1 MGIKKA
7 LSQKQRAVLDF
18 LKNWHTQH
26 PYPPSVREIQQ
37 GLGIKSTA
45 TVHWYLSKLQEKG
58 YIRKD
63 ATKPRTIEILEGT
76 RRARGVSIPI
86 IGRVRA
92 GQPLLADENIEG
104 TMTLDA
110 DLIPNAE
117 ETFMLRVEGDSMIGA
132 GILDGDYV
140 VVRRQANALD
150 GDIVVALLDDEATV
164 KRYYRDAS
172 HIILK
177 PENPE
182 FQPIRTTEASIIGKV
197 IGVFR
202 KLT

>member
-1 MGIKKA
+1 MESKKS
-7 LSQKQRAVLDF
+7 LSPKQRAVLDF
-18 LKNWHTQH
+18 LKNWYTRY
-26 PYPPSVREIQQ
+26 PYPPSVREIQR
-37 GLGIKSTA
+37 GLNIKSTA

-63 ATKPRTIEILEGT
+63 PSKPRTIEILEGAK
-76 RRARGVSIPI
+76 RPRGVSIPI
-86 IGRVRA
+86 VGRVRA

-110 DLIPNAE
+110 DIVPNAD
-117 ETFMLRVEGDSMIGA
+117 ETFMLRVEGDSMVGA

-140 VVRRQANALD
+140 VVRRQANVLD
-150 GDIVVALLDDEATV
+150 GDIVVALLEDEATV
-164 KRYYRDAS
+164 KRFYREAS
-172 HIILK
+172 RVVLK

-182 FQPIRTTEASIIGKV
+182 FQPIYTTEASIVGKV